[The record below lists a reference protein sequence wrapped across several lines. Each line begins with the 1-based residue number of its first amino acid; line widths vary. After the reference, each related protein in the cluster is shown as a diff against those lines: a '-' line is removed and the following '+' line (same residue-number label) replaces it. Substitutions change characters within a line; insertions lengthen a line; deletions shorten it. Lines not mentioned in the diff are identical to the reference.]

1 MTSNAQPEHETCPH
15 DGHMLDRTGKC
26 WYCGGIY
33 PAGKPALTV
42 VENEPQVEV
51 ETVQTMTVD
60 LETGEVQEPAG
71 QMVLGDD
78 PAFVRVPMRKSVP
91 VTKVSFSGT
100 VAIADWELEAYLGDT
115 GQELAPGRVVR
126 LGVTAYMPGPYAAWV
141 KRSEKDEGT
150 RERRE
155 WWEHEGRIGLKV
167 VEIGSL
173 QVTDREWSDD

>member
-1 MTSNAQPEHETCPH
+1 MTSNPKPEREKCPH
-15 DGHMLDRTGKC
+15 DGHLLDRTGKC

-42 VENEPQVEV
+42 VESEHQVEV
-51 ETVQTMTVD
+51 ETSMESVEATISVQKDDGTFTEPVPFDSFRKAVNGLTERVD
-60 LETGEVQEPAG
+60 PETGELQEPAG

-91 VTKVSFSGT
+91 IT
-100 VAIADWELEAYLGDT
+100 
-115 GQELAPGRVVR
+115 R
-126 LGVTAYMPGPYAAWV
+126 VTAYMPGPHAAWV

-167 VEIGSL
+167 VDLGSME
-173 QVTDREWSDD
+173 VTDEEWSDD

>member
-1 MTSNAQPEHETCPH
+1 MEAIDATISVQKE
-15 DGHMLDRTGKC
+15 DGTFTEPVPFDSFRK
-26 WYCGGIY
+26 
-33 PAGKPALTV
+33 AVSRLT
-42 VENEPQVEV
+42 ER
-51 ETVQTMTVD
+51 VD
-60 LETGEVQEPAG
+60 PETGELQEPAG
-71 QMVLGDD
+71 QMLLGDD
-78 PAFVRVPMRKSVP
+78 PAFVRLPMRKSVP
-91 VTKVSFSGT
+91 ITKVSFSGT
-100 VAIADWELEAYLGDT
+100 VEIADWELEAYLSDT

-126 LGVTAYMPGPYAAWV
+126 LGVTAYMPGPHAAWV